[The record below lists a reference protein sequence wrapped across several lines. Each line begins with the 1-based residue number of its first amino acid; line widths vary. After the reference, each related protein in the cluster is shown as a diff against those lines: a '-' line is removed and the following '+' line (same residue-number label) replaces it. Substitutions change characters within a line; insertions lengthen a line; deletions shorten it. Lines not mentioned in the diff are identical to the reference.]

1 MRRGLSQGG
10 RWVFKKV
17 VEGRK
22 KAAEVPPP
30 PHPRISAPLCS
41 HSDAQPPPF
50 PNRPQ
55 PDFGREQNP
64 KRTRGSRLH
73 PTPPRSRKSKGLGQ
87 RNGDLSPTLRKG
99 SGTRAERPPRTR
111 AIRLHPRGARLPRTP
126 APSPRPEAFASRR
139 SGRLRKRDVC
149 RERAWLG
156 APAGRPQRSTYREPA
171 CPPVPLGVW
180 PLGAS
185 AAETAAL
192 GPRLPGRVSA
202 RGAGVGV
209 SAGAGRGGGA
219 VGRRGEEEKGG
230 AGALRKGPPGRGAP
244 SFSRFPANY

>member
-22 KAAEVPPP
+22 KAAGVPPTDQRSSLQSP
-30 PHPRISAPLCS
+30 GRRAS
-41 HSDAQPPPF
+41 PF
-50 PNRPQ
+50 PNLPQ

-64 KRTRGSRLH
+64 KRTRWSRLH
-73 PTPPRSRKSKGLGQ
+73 PTPPGAGKGKIEGKGRETCHPRSAKAWGPGRSSRRGH
-87 RNGDLSPTLRKG
+87 RSSPFL
-99 SGTRAERPPRTR
+99 
-111 AIRLHPRGARLPRTP
+111 PRGARLPRTP
-126 APSPRPEAFASRR
+126 TPSPRPEALASRS
-139 SGRLRKRDVC
+139 SGRLRKREVC
-149 RERAWLG
+149 REG
-156 APAGRPQRSTYREPA
+156 AGLRVPGPAGRRQRSTYREPA

-180 PLGAS
+180 PLSAS

-192 GPRLPGRVSA
+192 GPPLPGRVSA

-219 VGRRGEEEKGG
+219 VGRRGEEKKGG